1 MAWLNRLSNLI
12 RTRDLNPEID
22 EELQFHIDARIRD
35 NIAAGMTEDE
45 ARRDALVRFG
55 GPGSRPRTDP

>member
-35 NIAAGMTEDE
+35 NIAAG
-45 ARRDALVRFG
+45 
-55 GPGSRPRTDP
+55 SRPRTDP